1 MPKRP
6 TLTDIAARA
15 GVGVAT
21 VDRVLNGRAVVRE
34 ETGRRVLEAAEALGY
49 HATALFRR
57 RLDATRPQY
66 RLSFLLQRPE
76 QPFYQAFSAELAA
89 ACAASPAVRAGS
101 AVEFLPS
108 QAPADIVAAL
118 RAAAARSQAIA
129 MVAIDH
135 PAVMAAVA
143 ELAAAGIPV
152 FALLSDFAPGV
163 RRGYLGLNNRKA
175 GRTAGW
181 LLARSIRGP
190 GKVVLFVG
198 SHRFHGHEMREIGCR
213 SYLREAAP
221 ELAIADTQASLED
234 MSLAREAVLD
244 LLRRHPD
251 LKGIYIAGG
260 GMEGAIAA
268 LREEAEPGQV
278 AVVCNELTEV
288 SRAALADNIVSAA
301 MSTPLAELSR
311 QAVAQMVAALAQ
323 PAEAGP
329 GQTFLPFDIF
339 VSENI

>member
-21 VDRVLNGRAVVRE
+21 VDRVLNGRAAVRE

-49 HATALFRR
+49 HAASLFRR
-57 RLDATRPQY
+57 RLDAARPQH

-89 ACAASPAVRAGS
+89 ACAASPAARAGP
-101 AVEFLPS
+101 AVGFLRS

-118 RAAAARSQAIA
+118 HAAAAHARAIA

-135 PAVMAAVA
+135 PAVTAAVA
-143 ELAAAGIPV
+143 ELAASGIPV
-152 FALLSDFAPGV
+152 FALLSDFALGL
-163 RRGYLGLNNRKA
+163 RRGYLGLDNRKA
-175 GRTAGW
+175 GRTSGW

-190 GKVVLFVG
+190 GKVVIFVG

-221 ELAIADTQASLED
+221 ELEIIDTQVSLED
-234 MSLAREAVLD
+234 TGLAREAVLD
-244 LLRRHPD
+244 LLRRHPG
-251 LKGIYIAGG
+251 LKGIYVAGG
-260 GMEGAIAA
+260 GTEGAIAA
-268 LREEAEPGQV
+268 LREEAATGQL
-278 AVVCNELTEV
+278 AVVCNEINEV
-288 SRAALADNIVSAA
+288 TRAALADNVVSAVI
-301 MSTPLAELSR
+301 STPLGELSR

-323 PAEAGP
+323 PAEVGP